1 MKNYILGSEHNF
13 DAAHWLVGHDGKC
26 KNLHGHN
33 WKVHIEL
40 IAHET
45 IQEGSSRGMV
55 LDFYDLK
62 KDFRA
67 MVDYFDHAVIVEEN
81 TISENLLEAFKQE
94 GFERIRLVD
103 FRPTCEN
110 FAPYFYNEMKSKG
123 YPVKSITVYETD
135 INFCKYEEVL

>member
-13 DAAHWLVGHDGKC
+13 DAAHWLAGHNGKC

-40 IAHET
+40 KKNELIKT
-45 IQEGSSRGMV
+45 GTSRDMV

-62 KDFRA
+62 QDFRRL
-67 MVDYFDHAVIVEEN
+67 VDYFDHSVIVEED
-81 TISENLLEAFKQE
+81 TISNNLLNAFKEE
-94 GFERIRLVD
+94 GFERIRIVP

-110 FAPYFYNEMKSKG
+110 FAPYFYNEMKSLG
-123 YPVKSITVYETD
+123 YPVNAITVYETE
-135 INFCKYEEVL
+135 INYCRYSEED